1 MARAPVTAAM
11 KASYFVE
18 LAKEK
23 KLPKAF
29 ADYYGTEPER
39 FFIAAPKLKE
49 MYGDRYTK
57 IPFGAIGVYTYYSER
72 LKSGLKQLLAGS
84 RKWKLNLIERDD
96 IVSLSERAKKAT
108 GIPMVEE
115 MESDVIEEIL
125 GA

>member
-1 MARAPVTAAM
+1 VNETQIFKSIAMSNFGSGPYVKAIAMARAPVTAAM

-18 LAKEK
+18 LANEK

-49 MYGDRYTK
+49 MYGNRYTK

-72 LKSGLKQLLAGS
+72 L
-84 RKWKLNLIERDD
+84 
-96 IVSLSERAKKAT
+96 
-108 GIPMVEE
+108 
-115 MESDVIEEIL
+115 
-125 GA
+125 